1 MEHRTVSRVA
11 NESDEDVPVSDY
23 SDNSDYEAFE
33 PSDDNDDPLNRCY
46 IFFSLLNLYKLSFW
60 LQAKRNY
67 FCFTNLGSQKTPHT
81 RSEATIAY
89 EEKTPG

>member
-1 MEHRTVSRVA
+1 MERRTVSRVA

-46 IFFSLLNLYKLSFW
+46 IFSLF
-60 LQAKRNY
+60 
-67 FCFTNLGSQKTPHT
+67 
-81 RSEATIAY
+81 
-89 EEKTPG
+89 